1 MSGHSIMA
9 IELKNCLIT
18 IYTRLLIVAV
28 IAVISYSLG
37 SLDTTKES
45 KPFLIVE
52 EQLLPEELSYEEEVY
67 RLLCLYKIQNKHIVL
82 AQAKLE
88 SGGFTSSIFLESN
101 NIVNMK
107 VPGQRPTLARKC
119 DDHVYAEYPSI
130 EYSVID
136 YALWQCAFA
145 RNLSEQKYY
154 ERLVEVGFAEDTLYI
169 HKLRPIVE
177 QLKQKYGE

>member
-1 MSGHSIMA
+1 MA
-9 IELKNCLIT
+9 IGSKNCLIT
-18 IYTRLLIVAV
+18 IFIKLLVV
-28 IAVISYSLG
+28 VGIAVISYSLG
-37 SLDTTKES
+37 NLDIAKEP

-67 RLLCLYKIQNKHIVL
+67 KLLCLYRIQNKHIVL

-88 SGGFTSSIFLESN
+88 SGDFTSSIFLETN

-119 DDHVYAEYPSI
+119 DDHVYAKYSSI
-130 EYSVID
+130 EHSVID

-169 HKLRPIVE
+169 HKLRPIVKN
-177 QLKQKYGE
+177 LKKKYGK